1 MSNHKLHVP
10 NSLDAHMEDVV
21 LTFGI
26 AGVVLPASLL
36 LAIAYAAWNPI
47 SRLHLN
53 RVSFR
58 LLVCSLIANLIFA
71 ATSIPTFSGPS
82 AGCSF
87 MAFFGLSV
95 LMFTA
100 CMFFC
105 TALNLQLVLVHHLN
119 GNSMEKF
126 YYIGSVTLV
135 AILNITPY
143 AAGQFGYYNSTC
155 WFSDPRPDVQFHWL
169 FWSQSIWIL
178 LMSTGEVVSF
188 FIILGYMYRMHRR
201 KVLSNH
207 STLSSRPPIVMYR
220 TTILRI
226 GLYPLLSC
234 CLNFSGSILDIWLT
248 KNPVPTELE
257 WRLSFVDLCVFG
269 LRPILYTLLATSDP
283 GFLCAMHALRTRS
296 KSTHSIGPTSGIDS
310 TGPTSSVTYTSSH
323 RMKRFSM
330 NTSTLVHVEL
340 EQGKHSS
347 TAMAAGEDK
356 SRVVSYSD
364 SDAARGTPS
373 FVEQDPESMLSETE
387 RGAAKELNAEAKTS
401 SGAEDIARQI

>member
-21 LTFGI
+21 LTLGI
-26 AGVVLPASLL
+26 AGIVLPASLL
-36 LAIAYAAWNPI
+36 LAIACAAWNPI

-126 YYIGSVTLV
+126 YYIGSAALV

-169 FWSQSIWIL
+169 FWSQSMWIL

-188 FIILGYMYRMHRR
+188 FIILAYMYRMHSR

-234 CLNFSGSILDIWLT
+234 CLNFTGSILDIWLT
-248 KNPVPTELE
+248 KNPIPTELQ

-269 LRPILYTLLATSDP
+269 LRPILYTLLAASDP
-283 GFLCAMHALRTRS
+283 AFLCAMHALRTRS
-296 KSTHSIGPTSGIDS
+296 KSTHSAGLTSGINS
-310 TGPTSSVTYTSSH
+310 TGPTSSITYTSSH
-323 RMKRFSM
+323 QMKRFSM
-330 NTSTLVHVEL
+330 NTSTLVPVEL
-340 EQGKHSS
+340 EQEKHSV
-347 TAMAAGEDK
+347 TARPAGEDK
-356 SRVVSYSD
+356 SRGVSYSD
-364 SDAARGTPS
+364 SDPA
-373 FVEQDPESMLSETE
+373 VE
-387 RGAAKELNAEAKTS
+387 RGAAKELDAEAQTS